1 MIHCSM
7 GPSQMHK
14 LYLESEL
21 SIMNAI
27 IFRLIYIQGVS
38 VKLRPN
44 QRDTK
49 AQFRYFIL
57 ICAFYPLIA
66 NYEQVTCIFKY
77 SSTGC
82 PISKVPLCFACFLG
96 FPCSYRGSFYH
107 FSTAQETTIPKLTLL
122 SSLYQKLIKLQS
134 KTWSNL
140 DLDTI

>member
-1 MIHCSM
+1 MMYCSK

-57 ICAFYPLIA
+57 IYIHFTLS
-66 NYEQVTCIFKY
+66 V
-77 SSTGC
+77 
-82 PISKVPLCFACFLG
+82 PIM
-96 FPCSYRGSFYH
+96 
-107 FSTAQETTIPKLTLL
+107 
-122 SSLYQKLIKLQS
+122 IK
-134 KTWSNL
+134 
-140 DLDTI
+140 